1 MTVMGMQQ
9 IIALLLTLILLLAT
23 GDGSLAISTPSA
35 TVRTTCAALDHS
47 VGFDY
52 HHCVGLL
59 SADPASAAAKDAR
72 ELAVVATNL
81 TVANVTSILF
91 VLDDLVKNLGE
102 CLRIYRR
109 MNKTLEAVLGDLRA
123 EHNIPCTIRDS
134 LKHIA
139 GGFFNFKAYDK
150 RYCLQVYKG
159 YKTTVMGGNDWAKFV
174 SDLNLG
180 DDSFVVFDT
189 SKRSAVAY
197 VAHLGSMHDVPDE
210 DEASKGDGVDILNTE
225 SDDEELIDEDEE
237 VAAPELVY
245 TYGCVLSDDERSL
258 LDVVLS
264 NNDGYIGSFFIHR
277 MTTTNISRKIMKIPR
292 KVAQQLNLPLV
303 GVVGICI
310 GAGECMNVAYHTDC
324 DGRVVFK
331 NQWGVFAS

>member
-1 MTVMGMQQ
+1 MAGGSGDGRMGRRRHTTAGHEGPLQICINTRSRLVRYESHGEYDTMTVMGMQQ

-59 SADPASAAAKDAR
+59 SADPASAAAKDAL

-123 EHNIPCTIRDS
+123 GHVEAASLIISDAAEVPDS
-134 LKHIA
+134 CDILLFQGSA
-139 GGFFNFKAYDK
+139 GKNPMSKENVDAGWISRLAQAIITD
-150 RYCLQVYKG
+150 LQVP
-159 YKTTVMGGNDWAKFV
+159 N
-174 SDLNLG
+174 
-180 DDSFVVFDT
+180 
-189 SKRSAVAY
+189 
-197 VAHLGSMHDVPDE
+197 P
-210 DEASKGDGVDILNTE
+210 
-225 SDDEELIDEDEE
+225 
-237 VAAPELVY
+237 PP
-245 TYGCVLSDDERSL
+245 
-258 LDVVLS
+258 
-264 NNDGYIGSFFIHR
+264 HR
-277 MTTTNISRKIMKIPR
+277 RQ
-292 KVAQQLNLPLV
+292 V
-303 GVVGICI
+303 
-310 GAGECMNVAYHTDC
+310 
-324 DGRVVFK
+324 
-331 NQWGVFAS
+331 